1 MARFK
6 RPRPVT
12 EASED
17 VPLSK
22 EKRRRS
28 EKREEQREDEPGE
41 VVRDEPEHEQE
52 D

>member
-17 VPLSK
+17 VPLSE
-22 EKRRRS
+22 EKRRS
-28 EKREEQREDEPGE
+28 KKREEQREDEPGE